1 MRVEFSYYIVQNIF
15 TFPLFPHHSLYI
27 LNNLIPVTTDST
39 VVKFGAE
46 AFTDP
51 YEYLGLDE
59 TVSRVNGYKR
69 FITSTNAPNAGFKP
83 GIRDTVIATRKV
95 EDIWFREKT
104 EYTKYL
110 VWRYVG
116 TANGVFRMT
125 PGTLLAKSYDPR
137 KRPWLVMYL

>member
-1 MRVEFSYYIVQNIF
+1 MKLRLLPSPLSQQVNII
-15 TFPLFPHHSLYI
+15 S
-27 LNNLIPVTTDST
+27 DST

-46 AFTDP
+46 AFADP

-59 TVSRVNGYKR
+59 TVSRVSAYKR
-69 FITSTNAPNAGFKP
+69 FMTSTTAPNPGFKL
-83 GIRDTVIATRKV
+83 GIRDTVIATEKV
-95 EDIWFREKT
+95 EDIWFRQKT
-104 EYTKYL
+104 DYTKYL

-137 KRPWLVMYL
+137 KRPW